1 MQTQPQIVYELFQ
14 HGAKRGSALRQIA
27 DVQVR
32 KAGKKARRVF
42 PGAQAEPVN
51 KVEAEKIDDASVH
64 T

>member
-1 MQTQPQIVYELFQ
+1 MQTQPQLVFEIFQ

-32 KAGKKARRVF
+32 KAKKTRRVF
-42 PGAQAEPVN
+42 VDVQAEPVN
-51 KVEAEKIDDASVH
+51 KAEAEKIDDASVH

>member
-1 MQTQPQIVYELFQ
+1 MQTQPQLMFELFQ
-14 HGAKRGSALRQIA
+14 NGAKRGSALRQIA
-27 DVQVR
+27 GVQVR

-51 KVEAEKIDDASVH
+51 KVEADMIDDASVH